1 MLDAQQARSIVL
13 RHCEGNS
20 QSPERERFA
29 IQSCELSEQGEYWIV
44 RANSE
49 DYVLHGRGEHCYVGV
64 NAYLVEIESGK
75 IETVG
80 SGQSLEQYLRDKHD
94 VRNAGSSSYVLKPV
108 FEHTD
113 KAAIIRLRQ
122 SLECSM
128 QIALQLV
135 SPEHRHWFTGKRRVL
150 HDIQVLLERGGVAT
164 SICLEPEP
172 GQAIEVDE
180 HAWHEVAIKAALRGR
195 LI

>member
-1 MLDAQQARSIVL
+1 MLDAQQAKSIVL

-20 QSPERERFA
+20 QSPAREPFA

-64 NAYLVEIESGK
+64 NAHLVAVESGK

-80 SGQSLEQYLRDKHD
+80 SGQSVDQYLQDKHD
-94 VRNAGSSSYVLKPV
+94 IRKAGSSSYVLKPV

-135 SPEHRHWFTGKRRVL
+135 TPEFRNWFTGRRRVL
-150 HDIQVLLERGGVAT
+150 QDIQVLLERGGVTT
-164 SICLEPEP
+164 SIDLQPDP
-172 GQAIEVDE
+172 GHAIEVDDR
-180 HAWHEVAIKAALRGR
+180 AWNEGRLKAALKDK
-195 LI
+195 LT